1 MDTTDLT
8 TQGAILT
15 SLSIIAGGI
24 IIGAMIFQISIPF
37 AQYIMVALAA
47 LVVIGAIALILGSR
61 EHEENPVR
69 R

>member
-15 SLSIIAGGI
+15 SLSIITGGI

-37 AQYIMVALAA
+37 AQYIMVVLAG
-47 LVVIGAIALILGSR
+47 LVVIGAIALVLGSR
-61 EHEENPVR
+61 ECEQTPVQR
-69 R
+69 

>member
-1 MDTTDLT
+1 MDTSDLT

-37 AQYIMVALAA
+37 AQYIMVVLAG

-61 EHEENPVR
+61 ESEKTPVQR
-69 R
+69 

>member
-24 IIGAMIFQISIPF
+24 IIGAMIFQIAIPF

-47 LVVIGAIALILGSR
+47 LVVIGAIALILGCR
-61 EHEENPVR
+61 GQGENAVQR
-69 R
+69 